1 MLFLVDGKLV
11 LLQPSTNDDG
21 DLKYDMRVIAQN
33 VEHYLLARDSPDLSA
48 ATKKAL
54 ELGSDASNEYFPPA
68 EESASDLRDSL
79 WLFDGHNVRS
89 WTDIQSLLE
98 SAPAEY
104 GRELPPSTCSPVDF
118 YPLSILLN
126 KGIAFGV
133 ESELSQARDLG
144 FSLFRMLARVSIDL
158 AFQGTSTFRVSFRL
172 RLSADAKC
180 RPRCSSQ
187 TFSDISSLNM
197 TLLEPSIFL
206 ITTKI
211 SLTFLTL

>member
-1 MLFLVDGKLV
+1 
-11 LLQPSTNDDG
+11 
-21 DLKYDMRVIAQN
+21 MRVIAQN
-33 VEHYLLARDSPDLSA
+33 VEHYLLARDSPDLLTA
-48 ATKKAL
+48 AKKTL
-54 ELGSDASNEYFPPA
+54 EIGNDASSEYFPPA
-68 EESASDLRDSL
+68 EENVGDLRDSL

-104 GRELPPSTCSPVDF
+104 GRDLPPSTCSPVDF

-158 AFQGTSTFRVSFRL
+158 AFRSTSTLKMCVLL
-172 RLSADAKC
+172 RSCADTKC
-180 RPRCSSQ
+180 RPHCSFQ
-187 TFSDISSLNM
+187 TFSDILSLNM
-197 TLLEPSIFL
+197 TRLVPSIFHI
-206 ITTKI
+206 ITKP